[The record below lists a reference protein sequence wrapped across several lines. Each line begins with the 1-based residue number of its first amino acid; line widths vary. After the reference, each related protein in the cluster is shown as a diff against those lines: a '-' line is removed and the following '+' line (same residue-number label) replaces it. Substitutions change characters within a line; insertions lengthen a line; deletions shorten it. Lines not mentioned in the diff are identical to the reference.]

1 MEKINVFIIVYF
13 IAFAVV
19 DFLIYA
25 KLSKYLH
32 MSGGATREDVKLYLS
47 EQGANGQ
54 RRLVKWLRNR
64 TPYPD
69 MFETMFKVCTVLT
82 GVTAL
87 APALIMFLN
96 INKNTILIIVCAVAV
111 AVISIV
117 AALYGFSYSKKVKE
131 TFASYFDSSQ
141 YKSYTG
147 EILSEYIESEADL
160 YVEPTRRR
168 TLSFTQKEQEKID
181 KQVKYGQRIVII
193 VMFTI
198 ILSIPLISLNQQNK
212 IINSKNDDEITEQT
226 QQEQQ
231 IQQITS
237 VSNVQAIF
245 DFLEYS
251 IHDAYSETK
260 ELFSDF
266 DFSNCIATKGEGI
279 YFGFYE
285 LNSEESAAELQKI
298 IKTKIINDYDAE
310 AFDGQDESNKNFTM
324 YSYETDNIYAVSI
337 CCDNSV
343 IYACSNL
350 NNEAWLKSLLNDLGY
365 LEDF

>member
-212 IINSKNDDEITEQT
+212 IINSKNDDETTEQT

-231 IQQITS
+231 ITGFKNVKTVLGISEEVRLDSSDEIKMLFPDFNFSEECIVIT
-237 VSNVQAIF
+237 
-245 DFLEYS
+245 DRGL
-251 IHDAYSETK
+251 
-260 ELFSDF
+260 
-266 DFSNCIATKGEGI
+266 
-279 YFGFYE
+279 YFGYYE
-285 LNSEESAAELQKI
+285 LDSTESAAELQKT
-298 IKTKIINDYDAE
+298 IKTKILNDYYYVE
-310 AFDGQDESNKNFTM
+310 NFDVQDKSDENFTIFI
-324 YSYETDNIYAVSI
+324 YETEDIYAVSI